1 MAFNVTAADPTER
14 EAFLQALRDFTVA
27 AGARGSG
34 DPMTRLRD
42 FLRDGF
48 DTASES
54 A

>member
-1 MAFNVTAADPTER
+1 MAFNVAVADPTER
-14 EAFLQALRDFTVA
+14 EAFLQALGDFTVA
-27 AGARGSG
+27 ARARGSG
-34 DPMTRLRD
+34 DPVTRLLD